1 MNKEGAVLAARI
13 LTELKEISK
22 LAGRIEHGW
31 KKAKK
36 KEDDF
41 YLDSVALNLHGFY
54 SGLERIFEKIAA
66 SVDGSV
72 PEGANWHKELLSQM
86 SMEIVGIRPAVIS
99 ADLKQKLEEYRGFRH
114 VVRKVYTYHLSPE
127 KIEPLVDNVQAVITN
142 SEKDL
147 SAFAKFLQSLPS

>member
-13 LTELKEISK
+13 LTELEEISK
-22 LAGRIEHGW
+22 LVYRIEQAW

-36 KEDDF
+36 RQDDF

-72 PEGANWHKELLSQM
+72 PEGANWHKELLNQM
-86 SMEIVGIRPAVIS
+86 SMEITGIRPAVIS
-99 ADLKQKLEEYRGFRH
+99 SDLKQKLEEYSGFRH
-114 VVRKVYTYHLSPE
+114 VVRNVYTYHLSPE
-127 KIEPLVDNVQAVITN
+127 KIEPLVDKVQEVIAN
-142 SEKDL
+142 SKKEL
-147 SAFAKFLQSLPS
+147 SAFSEFLRSGA

>member
-22 LAGRIEHGW
+22 LVSRIEQAW

-72 PEGANWHKELLSQM
+72 PAGANWHKELLNQM
-86 SMEIVGIRPAVIS
+86 SMDIAGIRPAVIS
-99 ADLKQKLEEYRGFRH
+99 SALKQKLDEYRGFRH
-114 VVRKVYTYHLSPE
+114 VVRNVYTYYLSPE
-127 KIEPLVDNVQAVITN
+127 KIEPLVDNVQEVFTN
-142 SEKDL
+142 SEKEL
-147 SAFAKFLQSLPS
+147 STFAKFLQCE

>member
-22 LAGRIEHGW
+22 LVYRIEQAW

-36 KEDDF
+36 REDDF

-72 PEGANWHKELLSQM
+72 PEGANWHKELLNQM
-86 SMEIVGIRPAVIS
+86 SMEITGIRPAVIS
-99 ADLKQKLEEYRGFRH
+99 SDLKQKLEEYRGFRH
-114 VVRKVYTYHLSPE
+114 VVRNVYTYHLSPE
-127 KIEPLVDNVQAVITN
+127 KIEPLVDTVQEVIAN
-142 SEKDL
+142 SEKEL
-147 SAFAKFLQSLPS
+147 SAFSKFLQSDD

>member
-22 LAGRIEHGW
+22 LVGRIENGW

-36 KEDDF
+36 REDDF

-72 PEGANWHKELLSQM
+72 PAGANWHKELLDQM
-86 SMEIVGIRPAVIS
+86 SMEITGIRPAVIS
-99 ADLKQKLEEYRGFRH
+99 SDLKHKLDEYRGFRH
-114 VVRKVYTYHLSPE
+114 VVRNVYTYHLSPE
-127 KIEPLVDNVQAVITN
+127 KIKPLVDNVQEVIAN
-142 SEKDL
+142 SEKEL
-147 SAFAKFLQSLPS
+147 SAFAKFLQSG

>member
-22 LAGRIEHGW
+22 LVCRIEQAW

-36 KEDDF
+36 REDDL

-72 PEGANWHKELLSQM
+72 PAGANWHKELLNQM
-86 SMEIVGIRPAVIS
+86 SMEITGIRPAVLS
-99 ADLKQKLEEYRGFRH
+99 SDLKQKLEEYRGFRH
-114 VVRKVYTYHLSPE
+114 VVRNVYTYHLSSE
-127 KIEPLVDNVQAVITN
+127 KIEPLVDTMQEVIAN
-142 SEKDL
+142 SEKEL
-147 SAFAKFLQSLPS
+147 SAFAEFLQSDD

>member
-22 LAGRIEHGW
+22 LVSRIEQAW

-36 KEDDF
+36 REDDF

-72 PEGANWHKELLSQM
+72 PAGANWHKELLNQM
-86 SMEIVGIRPAVIS
+86 SMDITGIRPAVIS
-99 ADLKQKLEEYRGFRH
+99 SVLKQNLDEYRGFRH
-114 VVRKVYTYHLSPE
+114 VVRNVYTYHLSPE
-127 KIEPLVDNVQAVITN
+127 KIEPLVDKVQEVIAN
-142 SEKDL
+142 SETEL
-147 SAFAKFLQSLPS
+147 SAFAKFLQSDD